1 MFFQD
6 AKCAC
11 GDGGLVHPWECC
23 STVGC
28 NMFCCACEGPC
39 RKKNETFVFWDRV
52 KREIE
57 ADSNELEQVI
67 ILIKLVMGIVGNFI
81 CYFSLDGIALPP
93 C

>member
-1 MFFQD
+1 MNLNYFFFQD

-67 ILIKLVMGIVGNFI
+67 YSK
-81 CYFSLDGIALPP
+81 
-93 C
+93 